1 MQQKEAPL
9 IPNYER
15 MNVRRDVTTGT
26 SVDSEGVRVHAF
38 IDSGADGYNLGRR
51 YKGKKIS
58 STINRS
64 TAPFG
69 FKATQAQK
77 GRSAEESMVGHRGCR
92 IAADAPSS
100 LSIRREALKTKVGLG
115 WKTYHQMP
123 LVAIYTYLNI
133 TFQSAYHENQ
143 NVHRKP

>member
-1 MQQKEAPL
+1 M

-64 TAPFG
+64 TAPFE
-69 FKATQAQK
+69 FKAWVDTESATQAQK
-77 GRSAEESMVGHRGCR
+77 GRSAEKSMVGHRGCR

-133 TFQSAYHENQ
+133 TFQSAYRENQ
-143 NVHRKP
+143 NVRRKP